1 MKWFSDLTVY
11 RKLAVGF
18 GGILVILAISSA
30 VIFQK
35 SREIARITHMNAVS
49 DLTIDLLDQADAA
62 LTRLPGSLSR
72 YLATHRPEDGRA
84 IQDDEARVLQ
94 KAAQLRAILGKEKPE
109 SLSQIDAYTQMSKR
123 YIDEAATPQAQL
135 AADPAR
141 QAEAI
146 ASIISRQNDRLL
158 MDQKAASR
166 TLDRTL
172 RDWSDAWTAL
182 ALATTNQV
190 ELIVAGT
197 AVFGFILAISI
208 AWFIARSIG
217 SPLVT
222 MTEAMQRLASGDLTV
237 DIPARQRGDEIGHMA
252 GAVQV
257 FKDSA
262 LEKRALEEETRKARA
277 ATEAEREK
285 REAQEAQAAERQ
297 NVVLKALA
305 TGLGYMAE
313 GNLAEQIRTPFS
325 QEYEQLRADFNA
337 AQTALCRALAEVS
350 AKTDGISASVSEV
363 GSASDDLSHR
373 TEQQAAALEQTAGT
387 LELITK
393 RVEGTAKGSAEMR
406 RTTRLASDEASRSTL
421 VVDDTMQAMSRI
433 EASSTEIG
441 QIIGVIDDIA
451 MQTNL
456 LALNASIEAAR
467 AGDAGRGFALVA
479 AEVRTL
485 AQRSANAANQVKDL
499 VSKAR
504 TEVSGGVVLAREVG
518 TALQRIVTQISAI
531 NVTVGEIA
539 SSCEE
544 QASGLA
550 QVNTAISELDR
561 ATQQNAA
568 MVEQNTSAVLS
579 LGRNTSDLTT
589 LVGRFKT
596 AA

>member
-1 MKWFSDLTVY
+1 
-11 RKLAVGF
+11 
-18 GGILVILAISSA
+18 
-30 VIFQK
+30 
-35 SREIARITHMNAVS
+35 
-49 DLTIDLLDQADAA
+49 
-62 LTRLPGSLSR
+62 
-72 YLATHRPEDGRA
+72 
-84 IQDDEARVLQ
+84 
-94 KAAQLRAILGKEKPE
+94 
-109 SLSQIDAYTQMSKR
+109 
-123 YIDEAATPQAQL
+123 
-135 AADPAR
+135 
-141 QAEAI
+141 
-146 ASIISRQNDRLL
+146 

-182 ALATTNQV
+182 ALALALATTSQV

-277 ATEAEREK
+277 ATEAERKK

-305 TGLGYMAE
+305 LGLGYMAE

-363 GSASDDLSHR
+363 GSASDDLSHP

-433 EASSTEIG
+433 EASSTE
-441 QIIGVIDDIA
+441 IGVIDDIA

-561 ATQQNAA
+561 ATQRNAA